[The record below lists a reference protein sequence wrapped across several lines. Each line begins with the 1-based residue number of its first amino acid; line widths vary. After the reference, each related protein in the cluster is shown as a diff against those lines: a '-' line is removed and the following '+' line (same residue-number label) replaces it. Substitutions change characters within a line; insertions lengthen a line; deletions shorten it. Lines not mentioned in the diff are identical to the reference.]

1 VERLL
6 RPTVRATKTSILTSS
21 RDHIRVAAKTIFAER
36 GYEATTTAAICRL
49 AGTSQFEL
57 IKHFTNKHG
66 VLEVVFEYTWE
77 QLERKRTCPT

>member
-1 VERLL
+1 
-6 RPTVRATKTSILTSS
+6 
-21 RDHIRVAAKTIFAER
+21 VAAKTTLAER

-49 AGTSQFEL
+49 AGTSQSQL